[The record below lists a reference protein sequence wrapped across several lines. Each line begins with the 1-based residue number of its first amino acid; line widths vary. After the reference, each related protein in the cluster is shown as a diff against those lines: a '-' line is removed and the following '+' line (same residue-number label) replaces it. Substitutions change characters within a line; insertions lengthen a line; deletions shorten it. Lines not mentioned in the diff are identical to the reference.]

1 LVWWLSD
8 WFRATLRT
16 VIAVL
21 ALAGCATPPTDLA
34 ARAAYE
40 EANDPLEPM
49 NRSIFSANET
59 LQRYAL
65 DPVARTYRDTLPD
78 EVRYRIRHVLNNMSE
93 PLVFANAV
101 LEGRATAALTTFWR
115 FIFNSTLGLGGVLE
129 VGDDVNLPAQQADF
143 GRTLFSWGGALGPLP
158 GPAGIRPVEL
168 PGCGWLRR

>member
-1 LVWWLSD
+1 MWWLSD

-21 ALAGCATPPTDLA
+21 ALAGCATPPTDPA

-65 DPVARTYRDTLPD
+65 DPVARTYRDTLA
-78 EVRYRIRHVLNNMSE
+78 S
-93 PLVFANAV
+93 
-101 LEGRATAALTTFWR
+101 ALTPTSTRSVRSCALMASAAAGTLAR
-115 FIFNSTLGLGGVLE
+115 F
-129 VGDDVNLPAQQADF
+129 
-143 GRTLFSWGGALGPLP
+143 
-158 GPAGIRPVEL
+158 
-168 PGCGWLRR
+168 